1 MGWKK
6 NRKKGELAFEG
17 GFFDIPILGDFV
29 NVLASAGSDIL
40 GVTGE
45 AGSDVVNVLQKPV
58 TGTDLEDIAI
68 TENVSVDDLAKLA
81 TEVLATGGTSLV
93 KNAPKAASL
102 VDDIVKNV
110 GNKTVTVPVPTGVG
124 SVSGGAKV
132 KIKDIAEAA
141 VEGAKKTGKVV
152 KEQIA
157 PLSLGGK
164 EGSITRKLINTAIR
178 PISGKSGTLL
188 SKFDYPKFPYF
199 QRSKGTM
206 ADYLLTGAANIPSA
220 VGNFP
225 TAFLQSRF
233 GTIPTGYSLYRGL
246 TDEPTLNPD
255 DYYAWTNTLQNAG
268 LGILD
273 YYTKYSTEEDKGSPV
288 ADYVTY
294 PTLNLYNNLTR
305 KKDSPRAKEIE
316 KQVTENYLGSG
327 NTLPP
332 VNLDSL
338 RTAAQGNLKFNPE
351 QIEKLNRINE
361 INKDIKE
368 QVDSI
373 KSPISI

>member
-17 GFFDIPILGDFV
+17 GFFGLPLINELSSAFV
-29 NVLASAGSDIL
+29 DVL
-40 GVTGE
+40 GVTGQ

-68 TENVSVDDLAKLA
+68 TENVSLEDLAKLA

-110 GNKTVTVPVPTGVG
+110 GNKTVTVPVPTSVG

-132 KIKDIAEAA
+132 KIKDIAN
-141 VEGAKKTGKVV
+141 TV

-164 EGSITRKLINTAIR
+164 EGSFTRKFINTTML
-178 PISGKSGTLL
+178 PISGRSGTLY
-188 SKFDYPKFPYF
+188 SKFNYPKFPYF
-199 QRSKGTM
+199 QTSKGTM
-206 ADYLLTGAANIPSA
+206 ADYLVTGTKNIPSA
-220 VGNFP
+220 VGNIP
-225 TAFLQSRF
+225 TAFLQSSL
-233 GTIPTGYSLYRGL
+233 GTFPTSYAMYRGL
-246 TDEPTLNPD
+246 TDESTLNPD
-255 DYYAWTNTLQNAG
+255 DYYAWTNMLQNTG
-268 LGILD
+268 LGLQD
-273 YYTKYSTEEDKGSPV
+273 YYMKYSTDEEGGFPV

-294 PTLNLYNNLTR
+294 PTLNLFNTLTR
-305 KKDSPRAKEIE
+305 KEDSPLAKEIE
-316 KQVTENYLGSG
+316 KQVTQNYLSSA

-332 VNLDSL
+332 TAKNVNIDSL
-338 RTAAQGNLKFNPE
+338 REAQGNLKFNPE
-351 QIEKLNRINE
+351 QIDKLNTINE

-373 KSPISI
+373 KSKTYNFNLNNLK